1 MSYATFVSDLDGPET
16 ETEGARD
23 FSHPSREAPS
33 PTQPP
38 VQWVPRLFIGA
49 KADRTGV
56 DQLLLSSVELRK
68 RELLTLIVLKWRI
81 G

>member
-38 VQWVPRLFIGA
+38 VQWVPSVFIGA
-49 KADRTGV
+49 KADRT
-56 DQLLLSSVELRK
+56 ELTSCCSLAWRLE
-68 RELLTLIVLKWRI
+68 RESY
-81 G
+81 